1 MKLSEYTFNL
11 SLINDLLKEIKEE
24 GIFANSLGG
33 RVDATIHKEYAPDL
47 TRQIPNGASDFI
59 RLAVVRKV
67 DRLALKLLRKA
78 DECGVDIIDD
88 LIKALPKPYPIFA
101 MDMQQPVEYFLE
113 GELK

>member
-33 RVDATIHKEYAPDL
+33 RVDATVHRHYSQDV
-47 TRQIPNGASDFI
+47 TRKIPEGSAEFL
-59 RLAVVRKV
+59 RLAVIRKV

-78 DECGVDIIDD
+78 DELGVDIIDD
-88 LIKALPKPYPIFA
+88 LIKALPEPYQTTAMLMQKPLEEF
-101 MDMQQPVEYFLE
+101 ME